1 MDAGRRFFLT
11 AFVPQAVFVGAG
23 FVSSGSM
30 SARALQVPSGP
41 PPQNP
46 NPASRPILPAPGP
59 LPSTAQLRQNQRD
72 IRKDVDQLFDLAQE
86 LKSMSSK
93 SDAAQELSVAL
104 IQKTEEIEKLAK
116 KIRDLA
122 RS

>member
-1 MDAGRRFFLT
+1 MDASRRFFLT
-11 AFVPQAVFVGAG
+11 VFAPQAVFVSAG
-23 FVSSGSM
+23 LASFGSL
-30 SARALQVPSGP
+30 SAAAAQVPNEP
-41 PPQNP
+41 PHQSP
-46 NPASRPILPAPGP
+46 NPASRPILPPPAP

-72 IRKDVDQLFDLAQE
+72 IRKDVDQLFSLAQE

-93 SDAAQELSVAL
+93 SDASQELSVAL

-122 RS
+122 RF

>member
-23 FVSSGSM
+23 LASIGPVSA
-30 SARALQVPSGP
+30 SAIQASSEPAR
-41 PPQNP
+41 QNP
-46 NPASRPILPAPGP
+46 NPARPILPPPAT

-72 IRKDVDQLFDLAQE
+72 IRKDVDQLFSLAQE
-86 LKSMSSK
+86 LKTMADK
-93 SDAAQELSVAL
+93 SDASQELSVAL
-104 IQKTEEIEKLAK
+104 INKTEEIEKLAK
-116 KIRDLA
+116 KIRDLS